1 MPKVKYEFNPII
13 MGIRYH
19 PEDGADIPHMCRE
32 IVKYLRSREQVHHQ
46 GLLAFIVGDEV
57 GLIEK
62 RPHIHI
68 HFQTNRTE
76 ETVRSDFKS
85 FLPVIGDNREI
96 PRGKGNGIY
105 SISVPEWKREEK
117 TAGTVE
123 QQKDRFLRYPLKEC
137 GLKYIDI
144 CTFPDHWK
152 GADCPEFMAR
162 LSQDENTNK
171 ERDIEKTKLREE
183 KKEAK
188 KNEIIALMDEIH
200 NKTPFTNTRS
210 ILKELIKYYAEER
223 ESIDLR
229 HATNKAIFFE
239 LRYGLTN
246 VEELANEAINK
257 YR

>member
-1 MPKVKYEFNPII
+1 MPKVKYEFDPII

-32 IVKYLRSREQVHHQ
+32 IVKHLRSREQAHHQ
-46 GLLAFIVGDEV
+46 GLLAFIVGDEI

-62 RPHIHI
+62 RPHIHV

-76 ETVRSDFKS
+76 ETVRNDFKA

-105 SISVPEWKREEK
+105 SISIPKWKRDEK

-137 GLKYIDI
+137 GLKYTDV

-152 GADCPEFMAR
+152 GENCPEFMSR
-162 LSQDENTNK
+162 LAKDENENK
-171 ERDIEKTKLREE
+171 ERDIEKSKIREE

-188 KNEIIALMDEIH
+188 KAEVIELLDNLHEKH
-200 NKTPFTNTRS
+200 PFTNSTS
-210 ILKELIKYYAEER
+210 IAKELILYYSVER
-223 ESIDLR
+223 ESVDLR
-229 HATNKAIFFE
+229 HIANKTLFFE
-239 LRYGLTN
+239 LRYNLTTADA
-246 VEELANEAINK
+246 LAREAISK

>member
-1 MPKVKYEFNPII
+1 MPKVKYEFDPTI

-19 PEDGADIPHMCRE
+19 PEDGADIEDICKKLTNYM
-32 IVKYLRSREQVHHQ
+32 RSREQPHHQ
-46 GLLAFIVGDEV
+46 GLLTFVVGDEI

-62 RPHIHI
+62 RAHIHM
-68 HFQTNRTE
+68 HFQTNRSDTQ
-76 ETVRSDFKS
+76 VRDDFKN
-85 FLPVIGDNREI
+85 FIKTIGDNREI
-96 PRGKGNGIY
+96 PKGKGNGIY
-105 SISVPEWKREEK
+105 SLSIPKWDRDEK

-137 GLKYIDI
+137 GLKYKEV
-144 CTFPDHWK
+144 CTFPESWVNDS
-152 GADCPEFMAR
+152 CPEFMAR
-162 LSQDENTNK
+162 LAKDECINK
-171 ERDIEKTKLREE
+171 ERDIEKTKIREE

-188 KNEIIALMDEIH
+188 KNEIVALMDEIH

-246 VEELANEAINK
+246 VDELANEAINK